1 MDKISLTIDVSK
13 IDKTKIVDREFTTKD
28 GQVIKSKDLKLD
40 VVPVKEPK
48 LIKEG
53 DTWEMWKTHFVAM
66 EQTKEERENKV
77 KSVILGDGIMFKSKV
92 DEQNQEEASEDVSS
106 IPF

>member
-1 MDKISLTIDVSK
+1 MDKLNLTIDVSK

-40 VVPVKEPK
+40 VVPVREPK

-53 DTWEMWKTHFVAM
+53 PTWQMWKTHFVAL

-77 KSVILGDGIMFKSKV
+77 KSVIIGDGIMFKSKA
-92 DEQNQEEASEDVSS
+92 DEQKQEEAPEDTSN

>member
-77 KSVILGDGIMFKSKV
+77 KSVILGDGIMFKKKFA
-92 DEQNQEEASEDVSS
+92 ETQEVAEEINPED